1 MKKVMIIDDATT
13 IRKTFEAYI
22 KEFGFEMM
30 GCENGI
36 DAIEKVVDFNPDI
49 IFCDIM
55 MPEMD
60 GYSTI
65 ALLRSNPA
73 TRHIPIIVLSSKSGV
88 FDVARGKLIGC
99 DSYIVK
105 PTTKI
110 ALQKCIAEHTGGQV
124 DEEQPA

>member
-1 MKKVMIIDDATT
+1 MKKVMIIDDAKT

-22 KEFGFEMM
+22 TEFGHQIME
-30 GCENGI
+30 CENGI
-36 DAIEKVVDFNPDI
+36 DAIEKVIDYMPDI

-65 ALLRSNPA
+65 SLLRSNPV

-88 FDVARGKLIGC
+88 FDVARGLLIGC
-99 DSYIVK
+99 DDYIVK
-105 PTTKI
+105 PTTKA
-110 ALQKCIAEHTGGQV
+110 ALQKCISEYAG
-124 DEEQPA
+124 D